1 MKKIT
6 RILTGLLPAAL
17 ASTTALATN
26 GDNLIGVGAISRG
39 MGGVGIANPLD
50 AVSAVFANP
59 AAMCFGP
66 VCDISEFDFAGT
78 MFMPKVNASVDLPG
92 LAKFSADS
100 ENYVYPIPAIGI
112 SIPLDAAKRWR
123 FGLAAYGVTGLGV
136 DYRDTAL
143 DQSLKT
149 GLPAPA
155 PAEVPL
161 IAGEYTSFQIMKFAP
176 SVAYQVTD
184 QLSVGLAVP
193 LDYATLDL
201 HNGSAPGYSIG
212 VQPGIVYR
220 PTPELSLGLIYVSP
234 QPSTFDQ
241 VADFD
246 GDGRSDNLKLEAP
259 QQVGLGISYEFFDH
273 TLTVAGDVKW
283 LNWNN
288 ADGYDDFDWD
298 NQWVF
303 GIGAQYALIPGKL
316 YLRAGYNY
324 AKNPVNEHNN
334 WAPTDTT
341 TVQGKTMPTYYYETF
356 RLVGFPAIVEN
367 HVTLG
372 LGYEISKT
380 VSLDLGFMY
389 GFSNTISETGAT
401 PLGGAVTM
409 KSELEE
415 FGVDFGLK
423 FRF

>member
-6 RILTGLLPAAL
+6 QIFTGLLSATLAAVP
-17 ASTTALATN
+17 ALATN
-26 GDNLIGVGAISRG
+26 GDNLIGVGAISRS

-66 VCDISEFDFAGT
+66 VCDISEFDFSGT
-78 MFMPKVNASVDLPG
+78 AFLPKVSASVDLPG
-92 LAKFSADS
+92 LAKFAAHS
-100 ENYVYPIPAIGI
+100 ENNVYPIPAIGI
-112 SIPLDAAKRWR
+112 SIPLDAAQRWR

-136 DYRDTAL
+136 DYRGTSL

-161 IAGEYTSFQIMKFAP
+161 VAGEYTSFQIMKFAP
-176 SVAYQVTD
+176 SVAYQITD
-184 QLSVGLAVP
+184 QLSVGLAVT

-201 HNGSAPGYSIG
+201 RNGSSPGYSIG
-212 VQPGIVYR
+212 AQPGLVYR
-220 PTPELSLGLIYVSP
+220 PTPELSLGLIYISP

-241 VADFD
+241 VADFN
-246 GDGRSDNLKLEAP
+246 GDGNGDDLKLEAP
-259 QQVGLGISYEFFDH
+259 QQVGLGIGYEFFDH
-273 TLTVAGDVKW
+273 TLLVEGNVKW
-283 LNWNN
+283 LNWSS
-288 ADGYDDFDWD
+288 AKGYKDFDWED
-298 NQWVF
+298 QWVF
-303 GIGAQYALIPGKL
+303 GLGAQYALIPGKL

-324 AKNPVNEHNN
+324 GKNPVKEHNG

-356 RLVGFPAIVEN
+356 RLIGFPAVVEN
-367 HVTLG
+367 HVTVG
-372 LGYEISKT
+372 MGWEISKT

-389 GFSNTISETGAT
+389 GFSNSMSQTGTT
-401 PLGGAVTM
+401 PLGGPVTM
-409 KSELEE
+409 ESTLEE
-415 FGVDFGLK
+415 YGLDLGLK